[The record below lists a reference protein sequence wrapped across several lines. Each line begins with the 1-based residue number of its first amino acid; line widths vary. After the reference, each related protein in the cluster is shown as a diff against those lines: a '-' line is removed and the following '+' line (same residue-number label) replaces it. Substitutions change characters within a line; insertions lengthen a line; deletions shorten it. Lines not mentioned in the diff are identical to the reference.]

1 MSATK
6 GTAFN
11 GIAIGAV
18 LFLAATASD
27 LALATGPVTAVEA
40 LERGMHATVK
50 GAVVRVTDEDTFKL
64 EDDTGDL
71 SVYIGWRNR
80 VTFEPGEVVTVEGV
94 VDDDLLSV
102 VWPEFYASRITREDG
117 SVIELR

>member
-1 MSATK
+1 M
-6 GTAFN
+6 
-11 GIAIGAV
+11 AIGAAM
-18 LFLAATASD
+18 LLAATASG
-27 LALATGPVTAVEA
+27 LASAAVSVTPIET

-50 GAVVRVTDEDTFKL
+50 GTVVQITDEDTFKL
-64 EDDTGDL
+64 KDDTGDI

-80 VTFEPGEVVTVEGV
+80 VAVEPGEVVTVEGV

-102 VWPEFYASRITREDG
+102 IWPEFYANRITREDG